1 MPGFHR
7 SVAVL
12 PLCRSAAVPLCRCA
26 AVPFGSGVSEG
37 GGVDGLVGRGP
48 VSLLLLLLLVVL
60 VVVVEEGG
68 VSVVEPMTAHA
79 RRLLVLVEVAAQR
92 ERLATA
98 PAHVRL
104 VGRVRLDVRAKVRLV
119 GERLGAVRTAEWLL
133 AGVCPDVALQQQ
145 PHTPGQLSLA
155 SLRGRLIEY
164 QLRLG

>member
-7 SVAVL
+7 SVAVP
-12 PLCRSAAVPLCRCA
+12 PLCCSAAVPLCRCA
-26 AVPFGSGVSEG
+26 AVPFGSAVSEG

-48 VSLLLLLLLVVL
+48 VSLLLLLVLLLVVM

-68 VSVVEPMTAHA
+68 VSVVEPVAAHA

-98 PAHVRL
+98 PTHVRL
-104 VGRVRLDVRAKVRLV
+104 VGRVCLDVRAKVRLV

-133 AGVCPDVALQQQ
+133 AGVRDRCDPA
-145 PHTPGQLSLA
+145 
-155 SLRGRLIEY
+155 RF
-164 QLRLG
+164 